1 MSVGGDGLCRL
12 LIWIRLCSDDQ
23 SLKYFLLKYVKQV
36 SRCSHQV
43 KQWFMPSFAWL
54 RAELCKHVCRHVC
67 ANTFQS
73 FKASLGLSE
82 RYIVHVRICVCPVCV
97 LRQISDSS
105 QPKVISFFPLFQ
117 KTMTSWRSWKR
128 NNETISTIVCLWDV
142 ELENHTMGVIS
153 SHLQQTAD
161 PSPFPPQFS
170 NTSSLRKVLC
180 YGGVLKEQSPKQH
193 WWPWQKDA
201 LTYLHLL
208 CVLLKLS

>member
-105 QPKVISFFPLFQ
+105 QPKVISFSPSSKKQWPLGGLGREIMKPFQ
-117 KTMTSWRSWKR
+117 QLSVCETSSWRI
-128 NNETISTIVCLWDV
+128 TLW
-142 ELENHTMGVIS
+142 ELYPPICSELLTPHLFHPS
-153 SHLQQTAD
+153 SATH
-161 PSPFPPQFS
+161 
-170 NTSSLRKVLC
+170 
-180 YGGVLKEQSPKQH
+180 H
-193 WWPWQKDA
+193 
-201 LTYLHLL
+201 H
-208 CVLLKLS
+208 

>member
-1 MSVGGDGLCRL
+1 MNVCGWRWVVQTIDLNQTMLRWSVTEVLSFEVRKA
-12 LIWIRLCSDDQ
+12 SQ
-23 SLKYFLLKYVKQV
+23 SVL
-36 SRCSHQV
+36 
-43 KQWFMPSFAWL
+43 PSGQTVVHAFICMI
-54 RAELCKHVCRHVC
+54 CKHVCRHVC

-153 SHLQQTAD
+153 THLQRTAD

>member
-1 MSVGGDGLCRL
+1 MNVCGWRWVVQTIDLNQTMLRWSVTEVLSFEVRKA
-12 LIWIRLCSDDQ
+12 SQ
-23 SLKYFLLKYVKQV
+23 SVL
-36 SRCSHQV
+36 
-43 KQWFMPSFAWL
+43 PSGQTVVHAFICMI
-54 RAELCKHVCRHVC
+54 CKHVCRHVC

-153 SHLQQTAD
+153 SHLQRTAD